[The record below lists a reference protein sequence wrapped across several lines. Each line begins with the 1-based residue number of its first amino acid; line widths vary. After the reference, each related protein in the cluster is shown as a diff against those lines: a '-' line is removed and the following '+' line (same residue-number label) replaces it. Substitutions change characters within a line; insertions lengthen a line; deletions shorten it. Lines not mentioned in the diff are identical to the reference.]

1 MDDDKMRE
9 IASFYKDI
17 CETAG
22 AVSFLRECSVI
33 SLHSGSRICTI
44 PDELQYRIKVLT
56 NEYLEE
62 LREKQ
67 KTL

>member
-17 CETAG
+17 CETTE
-22 AVSFLRECSVI
+22 AVSFLRECRII

-44 PDELQYRIKVLT
+44 PKELQYRIKVLT

-67 KTL
+67 KNI